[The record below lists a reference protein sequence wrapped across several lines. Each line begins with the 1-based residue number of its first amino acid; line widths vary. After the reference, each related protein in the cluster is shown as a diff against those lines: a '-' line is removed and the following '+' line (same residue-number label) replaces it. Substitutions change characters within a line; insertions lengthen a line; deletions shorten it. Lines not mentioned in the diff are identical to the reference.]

1 MIKSIKPIDITPI
14 LESYSKLESDIV
26 WTEYGHKGKQT
37 GLQYLNMEDPWT
49 SAVGVS
55 QGRELSYDRLNPFFK
70 DTIFEEIIKK
80 YNLKRTRLMWVY
92 PFACYSMHY
101 DTTARIHIPL
111 ITNPECYFVFKNGLV
126 ENLKIGAS
134 YWVDTRLPHTF
145 INCSEHKRLHLVGVQ
160 SLSSFNNGRHS
171 FGPK

>member
-1 MIKSIKPIDITPI
+1 MIKVINNIDVTTI
-14 LESYSKLESDIV
+14 LESYSLIEPNIV

-37 GLQYLNMEDPWT
+37 GLQYFNMEDPWT

-55 QGRELSYDRLNPFFK
+55 RGRELEYNRLNPFFK
-70 DTIFEEIIKK
+70 NSIFEEIIKE

-92 PFACYSMHY
+92 PFACYTMHY

-126 ENLKIGAS
+126 ENLKIGSS
-134 YWVDTRLPHTF
+134 YWVDTTKPHTF

-160 SLSSFNNGRHS
+160 SLSSVNNGRHS
-171 FGPK
+171 FGP